1 MAWHKEEEMR
11 EAEVK
16 ALLMDPTTRSPVV
29 LLKDRNSTKAMPIWI
44 AEPEAISI
52 ALELQGQRF
61 PRPLPHDLMKE
72 LLAALGATLLQ
83 VVITHIKD
91 GVFYAKLV
99 LRDAQGEV
107 KELDSRP
114 SDAIALALRV
124 RAPIFIDD
132 EVFEQAAIESPFA
145 EEEQFEKFVEQ
156 EFSLAELRRR
166 LQGSESE
173 SSE

>member
-1 MAWHKEEEMR
+1 MR
-11 EAEVK
+11 EAEVR
-16 ALLMDPTTRSPVV
+16 ALLIDPSTRSPVV

-44 AEPEAISI
+44 AEPEAMSI

-72 LLAALGATLLQ
+72 LFFALDAALEQ

-91 GVFYAKLV
+91 GIFYAKLV
-99 LRDAQGEV
+99 VRDAKGEV

-114 SDAIALALRV
+114 SDAIALALRM
-124 RAPIFIDD
+124 RAPIFIAE
-132 EVFEQAAIESPFA
+132 EVFAQAAIESPFA
-145 EEEQFEKFVEQ
+145 EEERFEQFVDQ

-166 LQGSESE
+166 ALGELGSES
-173 SSE
+173 SGSEKDQE

>member
-1 MAWHKEEEMR
+1 MR

>member
-1 MAWHKEEEMR
+1 MR
-11 EAEVK
+11 EAEVR
-16 ALLMDPTTRSPVV
+16 ALLMDPTTKSPVV
-29 LLKDRNSTKAMPIWI
+29 LLKDKNSTKAMPIWI

-72 LLAALGATLLQ
+72 LLVALGATLVQ
-83 VVITHIKD
+83 VVITQIKD
-91 GVFYAKLV
+91 SVFYAKLV

-124 RAPIFIDD
+124 RAPIFIAD
-132 EVFEQAAIESPFA
+132 EVFEQAAIESPFT
-145 EEEQFEKFVEQ
+145 EEEQFEKFVEH

-166 LQGSESE
+166 LQESESE

>member
-1 MAWHKEEEMR
+1 MR
-11 EAEVK
+11 EAEVR
-16 ALLMDPTTRSPVV
+16 ALLMDPATKSPVV
-29 LLKDRNSTKAMPIWI
+29 LLKDRNSTKAVPIWI

-72 LLAALGATLLQ
+72 ILLALRATLEQ

-124 RAPIFIDD
+124 RAPIFIAD
-132 EVFEQAAIESPFA
+132 EVFEQGAIESPFA
-145 EEEQFEKFVEQ
+145 EEEQFEKFLEQ
-156 EFSLAELRRR
+156 EFSLAEIRRR
-166 LQGSESE
+166 LQESESE
-173 SSE
+173 SNE

>member
-1 MAWHKEEEMR
+1 MR
-11 EAEVK
+11 EAEVR
-16 ALLMDPTTRSPVV
+16 ALLMDPATKSPVI

-72 LLAALGATLLQ
+72 LLAVLGATLVQ
-83 VVITHIKD
+83 VVITQIKD

-99 LRDAQGEV
+99 LRDAQGEL

-124 RAPIFIDD
+124 QAPILIAD

-145 EEEQFEKFVEQ
+145 EEEQFEKFVEH
-156 EFSLAELRRR
+156 ELSFAELRRR
-166 LQGSESE
+166 LQEWESE
-173 SSE
+173 SND

>member
-1 MAWHKEEEMR
+1 MR
-11 EAEVK
+11 EAEVR
-16 ALLMDPTTRSPVV
+16 ALLLDPSTKSPVL

-52 ALELQGQRF
+52 AIELQGQRF

-72 LLAALGATLLQ
+72 LLHVLGATLQ
-83 VVITHIKD
+83 EVVITQIKD

-99 LRDAQGEV
+99 VRDAQGEI
-107 KELDSRP
+107 KEVDSRP

-124 RAPIFIDD
+124 RAPIFIAD

-145 EEEQFEKFVEQ
+145 EEEQFEKFVEN
-156 EFSLAELRRR
+156 EFSWAELRRR
-166 LQGSESE
+166 LEEPGSE

>member
-1 MAWHKEEEMR
+1 MR
-11 EAEVK
+11 EAEVR
-16 ALLMDPTTRSPVV
+16 ALLMDPATKSPVI

-83 VVITHIKD
+83 VVITQIKD

-114 SDAIALALRV
+114 SDAIALALRT
-124 RAPIFIDD
+124 RSPIFIAD

-145 EEEQFEKFVEQ
+145 EEEQFEKFVDQ
-156 EFSLAELRRR
+156 ELSLAELRRR
-166 LQGSESE
+166 LQEMESGSNE
-173 SSE
+173 